1 MFYKRS
7 SKEEDKFFHHS
18 KMSLRRFTA
27 GVEERGSPGLSFAAA
42 EAWWE
47 LSLPELWTP
56 GPWLCLLISPSPLF
70 VFPALRDVSCPLCF
84 KGFVLTVE

>member
-18 KMSLRRFTA
+18 KMSLKRFTA
-27 GVEERGSPGLSFAAA
+27 GVEEGGSVLWGALGCPLLLPAA

-47 LSLPELWTP
+47 LSLTELWTP
-56 GPWLCLLISPSPLF
+56 GLWLCMLVSPHPLF
-70 VFPALRDVSCPLCF
+70 VLPALPVLNCPLC
-84 KGFVLTVE
+84 